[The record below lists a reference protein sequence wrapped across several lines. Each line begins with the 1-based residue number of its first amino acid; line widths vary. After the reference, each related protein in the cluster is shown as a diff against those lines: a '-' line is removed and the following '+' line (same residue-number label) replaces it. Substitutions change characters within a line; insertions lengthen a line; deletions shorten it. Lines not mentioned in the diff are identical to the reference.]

1 MSYNSIAVA
10 TEALAKIN
18 GHMIFGKR
26 LEAQFSKNT
35 SDATHIQNGQFDTT
49 IAQRR
54 RDVKEKEKIK

>member
-1 MSYNSIAVA
+1 MA

-54 RDVKEKEKIK
+54 RDEKEKEKIK